1 MYGARVIGLAENV
14 RETYLAIS
22 PERRLKNP
30 AVVQIIESARENL
43 FLPD

>member
-1 MYGARVIGLAENV
+1 MYSARVIGLAEGV

-30 AVVQIIESARENL
+30 AVVEIIEGAREKL
-43 FLPD
+43 FPQP